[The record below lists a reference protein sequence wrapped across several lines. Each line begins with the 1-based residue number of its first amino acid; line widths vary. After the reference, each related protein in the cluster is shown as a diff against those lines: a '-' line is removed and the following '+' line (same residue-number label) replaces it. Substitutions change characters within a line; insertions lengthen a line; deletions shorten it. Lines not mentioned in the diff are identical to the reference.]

1 MLNKTKRTMLKAKQK
16 AHYKALGSGDCLR
29 MGLPT
34 YSTFSQKSCL
44 RSLNLEKLEQTLKV
58 NELDQHL
65 SFLENKHIC
74 LCLGETERKKK
85 KRILEKYSIFPL
97 KFSGK

>member
-16 AHYKALGSGDCLR
+16 AHYKALGSGNCLW

-74 LCLGETERKKK
+74 LCLWGNRKGK